1 MKYTVKNIYGIKGES
16 THRTPLAAIK
26 AAAKREGDGWL
37 AVDEDGNQWDLNGDQ
52 TAIVRYA
59 DE

>member
-1 MKYTVKNIYGIKGES
+1 MKYRVKNIYGIKGES
-16 THRTPLAAIK
+16 THRTPGAAIK

-37 AVDEDGNQWDLNGDQ
+37 VLDEDGNQWDIGHDGA
-52 TAIVRYA
+52 AIVRYA